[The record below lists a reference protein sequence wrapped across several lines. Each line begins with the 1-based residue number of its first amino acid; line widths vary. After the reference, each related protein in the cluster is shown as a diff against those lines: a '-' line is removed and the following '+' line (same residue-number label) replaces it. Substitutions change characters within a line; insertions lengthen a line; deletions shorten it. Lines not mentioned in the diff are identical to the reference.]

1 MNFIININDDSDR
14 KNKNKDKKVKSAK
27 AWKDMK
33 DDLKKLLKKE
43 LKLSNA
49 ELDLI
54 NITRREMRTDTGMVF
69 VKGYCNDPSVVAKVD
84 KKTI

>member
-1 MNFIININDDSDR
+1 MSMNFIININDDTDR
-14 KNKNKDKKVKSAK
+14 KNKDKKVKSAK

-69 VKGYCNDPSVVAKVD
+69 VKGYTTDVVGAKVD